1 MRFPGQAASSCS
13 EVTAFNTRG
22 RYDNAI
28 SGLIRTVERP
38 HKMSVKRSAAL
49 AASRAFN
56 LGDTNNDDGRTTSY
70 CDFRDYAEFDKIGG
84 SEMVEMRR
92 TE

>member
-1 MRFPGQAASSCS
+1 MRFSGQAASSGY

-28 SGLIRTVERP
+28 SGLIRTVERL
-38 HKMSVKRSAAL
+38 HMVSVKRSVAL
-49 AASRAFN
+49 AAPQAFN
-56 LGDTNNDDGRTTSY
+56 PRGRNIGDGWPTSY
-70 CDFRDYAEFDKIGG
+70 CDFRVYAEFDKIGG